1 MKRDKFVGIAPD
13 DDNDIR
19 IIEDISSVR
28 VAGADSG
35 DLWSELRSLL
45 RDVLSPPLSPSWLW
59 VLSCNRCESRGRALM
74 PKLHDQDRIFVNKF
88 IYPLRECIGDS
99 EPIKR
104 GDIVVLLY
112 PDDPSK
118 SYIKRVAGLPGEEVN
133 VDNGKLYINGA
144 QIDEPYLDSEYLSSD
159 SMPGP
164 VRVKDHHYFVLGDNR
179 RNSSDSRYWGLV
191 PRKIHL
197 RQGHLPLLP
206 VHACRANRRDRIT
219 MLVNLSL
226 LFGLLWRPMTAIQ
239 RARDRAPVAFA
250 VFAAWLMVFLYWGV
264 AVALNSYAPGGSWSI
279 GDEFESSFQA
289 LSGVLASAARMAV
302 MVVLFVAVVYTPFAI
317 RSPISLSGG
326 RVFRW

>member
-45 RDVLSPPLSPSWLW
+45 RDVVFAAVIAILVVGFIVQPVRVEGQSM
-59 VLSCNRCESRGRALM
+59 M

-88 IYPLRECIGDS
+88 IYPLREWIGDS

-133 VDNGKLYINGA
+133 VENGKLYINGA

-191 PRKIHL
+191 PEKYIYGKAIFRYY
-197 RQGHLPLLP
+197 PFTP
-206 VHACRANRRDRIT
+206 VERI
-219 MLVNLSL
+219 
-226 LFGLLWRPMTAIQ
+226 GAI
-239 RARDRAPVAFA
+239 
-250 VFAAWLMVFLYWGV
+250 
-264 AVALNSYAPGGSWSI
+264 
-279 GDEFESSFQA
+279 E
-289 LSGVLASAARMAV
+289 
-302 MVVLFVAVVYTPFAI
+302 
-317 RSPISLSGG
+317 
-326 RVFRW
+326 